1 MVEVRGEKNWTKK
14 VNEWI
19 GVSIKQKHTKK
30 KKKHWKKIKTETY
43 KIAYHISDTCDKP
56 YTITVLI
63 SREQCV
69 TCYSLTCCQW
79 NACKIKLV
87 FNR

>member
-1 MVEVRGEKNWTKK
+1 MSINKNTR
-14 VNEWI
+14 
-19 GVSIKQKHTKK
+19 KK

-43 KIAYHISDTCDKP
+43 KIAYHISDTCDNDKP

-69 TCYSLTCCQW
+69 TCYSLTVNCMSNQ
-79 NACKIKLV
+79 ISIQ
-87 FNR
+87 